1 VTTIRVTRRPRTPA
15 PEGEVAAT
23 RPSDATPDGVE
34 GPAPRL
40 ALTDSP
46 APRPRAT
53 AARPDGAD
61 TAVWDSEGG
70 RVQR

>member
-23 RPSDATPDGVE
+23 RPSDAPPDGVE
-34 GPAPRL
+34 GPA
-40 ALTDSP
+40 LTDSP
-46 APRPRAT
+46 GQRPRAT